1 MNHDMSMSYRK
12 IRRQSLQ
19 FNSLKNIYLRQ
30 QWAIRFLESDIQG
43 KTVINV
49 DESWIGTSD
58 FRRMNWAYRAKNNNL
73 AVKNLSPRI
82 SMLVALDT
90 RGEVFLSLS

>member
-1 MNHDMSMSYRK
+1 M
-12 IRRQSLQ
+12 
-19 FNSLKNIYLRQ
+19 
-30 QWAIRFLESDIQG
+30 RFLESDIQG
-43 KTVINV
+43 KTIINI

-58 FRRMNWAYRAKNNNL
+58 FRKMNWAYRGQNNNL

-82 SMLVALDT
+82 SMFVALDT